1 MSQYLETCQH
11 LSMSSQSQ
19 SGNYMRDAPS
29 GNICQITFLKHL
41 TPNSRGES
49 LMSTRAL
56 GQNLGSSTSR

>member
-29 GNICQITFLKHL
+29 GNICQITLLKHL
-41 TPNSRGES
+41 TPNSRGS
-49 LMSTRAL
+49 L
-56 GQNLGSSTSR
+56 